1 MKRGQLTDAHQQ
13 EEDEKDVEHG
23 KQCQGQRRDDLFE
36 RPAAASV
43 AENTNTC
50 YILDTCF
57 FKVVLSSD
65 IFERRSA
72 AQNFT
77 SIAGRMR
84 VIRWV
89 SSWKVQFGSP
99 DLTRPKSRMTR
110 RARRMRTMPV
120 GWLVTMSDMTD
131 MATMKA
137 SSRLQGFSKKAR
149 NQCEKALIESST
161 VKSSVKK
168 RFSLSRVSCSWVA
181 EPSGLV
187 RSSTY

>member
-1 MKRGQLTDAHQQ
+1 
-13 EEDEKDVEHG
+13 
-23 KQCQGQRRDDLFE
+23 
-36 RPAAASV
+36 
-43 AENTNTC
+43 
-50 YILDTCF
+50 
-57 FKVVLSSD
+57 
-65 IFERRSA
+65 
-72 AQNFT
+72 
-77 SIAGRMR
+77 
-84 VIRWV
+84 
-89 SSWKVQFGSP
+89 
-99 DLTRPKSRMTR
+99 
-110 RARRMRTMPV
+110 MPV